1 MNLTTVRNAITTGF
15 HKTRFKVQKNSPEIL
30 LVTGIILGAG
40 TLVTACKAT
49 LKVNDILSESR
60 EKIEKIRDLGEDKER
75 CKEHDCSEDDIKK
88 AMAMTYVK
96 TALDVVKVYSPSII
110 LGGMSLMCLISSNNI
125 LKRRNAATMA
135 AFATMKKSFDGY
147 RDRVV
152 ARYGEEVDK
161 QLKNAIRTE
170 KVTEEKVDEETG
182 KKKKSSKDVE
192 VTDYDGHSEF
202 SRIFDE
208 SNPNWKKDAHYNK
221 VFVQQAERYANDMLR
236 VKGVLFLNEVYS
248 MLGFDRTKEG
258 QAIGWVYRP
267 GDDKFKNFV
276 SFDLYNTNDA
286 QKRAFVNGYERS
298 IILDFNPDGIVW
310 DALN

>member
-1 MNLTTVRNAITTGF
+1 MNLTTVTKAITTGF
-15 HKTRFKVQKNSPEIL
+15 YRARFKVQKNSPEIL

-49 LKVNDILSESR
+49 LKVDDILSESR

-75 CKEHDCSEDDIKK
+75 CKENDCSEDDIKK
-88 AMAMTYVK
+88 ALAMTYAK
-96 TALDVVKVYSPSII
+96 TAVDVVKVYSPAII

-125 LKRRNAATMA
+125 LKRRNAAAMA

-152 ARYGEEVDK
+152 ERYGEEVDK

-182 KKKKSSKDVE
+182 KKKKSSKEIE

-208 SNPNWKKDAHYNK
+208 GNPNWKKNALYNK
-221 VFVQQAERYANDMLR
+221 MFLQSAERFLNDKLR
-236 VKGVLFLNEVYS
+236 VEGVLFMNEVYET
-248 MLGFDRTKEG
+248 LGFERTKAG
-258 QAIGWVYRP
+258 QIVGWVYRP
-267 GDDKFKNFV
+267 NDETVNNFV
-276 SFDLYNTNDA
+276 SFNIYDLHDSK
-286 QKRAFVNGYERS
+286 KRDFVNGYERS
-298 IILDFNPDGIVW
+298 IILDFNPDGIIW

>member
-1 MNLTTVRNAITTGF
+1 MNLTTVTKAITTGF
-15 HKTRFKVQKNSPEIL
+15 HRARFKVQKNSPEIL

-75 CKEHDCSEDDIKK
+75 CKENDCSEDDIKK

-170 KVTEEKVDEETG
+170 KVTEEKIDEETG

-208 SNPNWKKDAHYNK
+208 SNPNWKKNALYNK
-221 VFVQQAERYANDMLR
+221 MFLQSAERYLNDKLR
-236 VKGVLFLNEVYS
+236 VEGVLFLNEVYEA
-248 MLGFDRTKEG
+248 LGFDRTKAG
-258 QAIGWVYRP
+258 QTVGWVYRP
-267 GDDKFKNFV
+267 NDETVNNFI
-276 SFDLYNTNDA
+276 SFNIYDLRDPK
-286 QKRAFVNGYERS
+286 KRDFVNGYERS

>member
-1 MNLTTVRNAITTGF
+1 MNFTTVTKAITTGF
-15 HKTRFKVQKNSPEIL
+15 HRARFKVQKNSPEIL

-75 CKEHDCSEDDIKK
+75 CKENDCSEDDIKK

-170 KVTEEKVDEETG
+170 KVTEEKIDEETG

-208 SNPNWKKDAHYNK
+208 SNPNWKKNALYNK
-221 VFVQQAERYANDMLR
+221 MFLQSAERYLNDKLR
-236 VKGVLFLNEVYS
+236 VEGVLFLNEVYEA
-248 MLGFDRTKEG
+248 LGFDRTKAG
-258 QAIGWVYRP
+258 QTVGWVYRP
-267 GDDKFKNFV
+267 NDETVNNFI
-276 SFDLYNTNDA
+276 SFNIYDLRDPK
-286 QKRAFVNGYERS
+286 KRDFVNGYERS

>member
-1 MNLTTVRNAITTGF
+1 MNLTTVTKAITTGF
-15 HKTRFKVQKNSPEIL
+15 YKARFKVQKNSPEIL

-88 AMAMTYVK
+88 AMVMTYVK

-110 LGGMSLMCLISSNNI
+110 LGGVSLMCLISSNNI

-152 ARYGEEVDK
+152 ARYGDEVDK

-182 KKKKSSKDVE
+182 KKKKSTKDIE

-208 SNPNWKKDAHYNK
+208 SNPNWKKNALYNK
-221 VFVQQAERYANDMLR
+221 MFLQSAERYLNDKLR
-236 VKGVLFLNEVYS
+236 VEGVLFLNEVYEA
-248 MLGFDRTKEG
+248 LGFDRTKAG
-258 QAIGWVYRP
+258 QTVGWVYRP
-267 GDDKFKNFV
+267 NDETVNNFI
-276 SFDLYNTNDA
+276 SFNIYDLRDPK
-286 QKRAFVNGYERS
+286 KRDFVNGYERS

>member
-1 MNLTTVRNAITTGF
+1 MNFTTVTKAITTGF
-15 HKTRFKVQKNSPEIL
+15 YKARFKVQKDSPEIL

-75 CKEHDCSEDDIKK
+75 CKENDCSEDDIKK

-170 KVTEEKVDEETG
+170 KVTEEKIDEETG

-208 SNPNWKKDAHYNK
+208 SNPNWKKNALYNK
-221 VFVQQAERYANDMLR
+221 MFLQSAERYLNDKLR
-236 VKGVLFLNEVYS
+236 VEGVLFLNEVYEA
-248 MLGFDRTKEG
+248 LGFDRTKAG
-258 QAIGWVYRP
+258 QTVGWVYRP
-267 GDDKFKNFV
+267 NDETVNNFI
-276 SFDLYNTNDA
+276 SFNIYDLRDPK
-286 QKRAFVNGYERS
+286 KRDFVNGYERS

>member
-1 MNLTTVRNAITTGF
+1 MNLMTVRNAITTGF

-49 LKVNDILSESR
+49 LKVDDILSESR
-60 EKIEKIRDLGEDKER
+60 EKIEKIRDLSEDKER
-75 CKEHDCSEDDIKK
+75 CKENDCSEDDIKK

-125 LKRRNAATMA
+125 LKRRNAAAMA

-221 VFVQQAERYANDMLR
+221 MFVQQAERYANDVLR

-258 QAIGWVYRP
+258 QTIGWVYRP

-276 SFDLYNTNDA
+276 SFGIYNTNDPK
-286 QKRAFVNGYERS
+286 KRDFVNGYERS